1 MGRWGGGS
9 GTSSQGEQESSLPS
23 ETPSWKIFFLFYH
36 KFLPKSLP
44 SVKPQWGL
52 LPRLGLG
59 LCGLQKHSEH
69 LGSEQCSRNESQSIH
84 TWPVRTKETSL
95 LHPPPTH
102 THPRPPSHSSVPAWS
117 FGSLAPAGVALGFSD
132 QLLLK
137 AVCVSELTSNC
148 VLWLCLSS
156 LAHSSQTH
164 FCPRV
169 LLAHVCWRETS
180 AQNFLEEANA
190 LQDILI
196 RGIYQVPLHED
207 GDGRAWIRC
216 AHIAAPVKCSL

>member
-95 LHPPPTH
+95 LHPPPHTH
-102 THPRPPSHSSVPAWS
+102 TSPATLSQLSSSLKLWFPGSCWS
-117 FGSLAPAGVALGFSD
+117 SSG
-132 QLLLK
+132 LLRSTF
-137 AVCVSELTSNC
+137 AQGC
-148 VLWLCLSS
+148 LCLRADKQLCTLAMPQLPCPLLPDSLLSKGSTGPCLLERNECPKLPGRSKCTAGYSHKGNLSS
-156 LAHSSQTH
+156 PFA
-164 FCPRV
+164 
-169 LLAHVCWRETS
+169 WR
-180 AQNFLEEANA
+180 
-190 LQDILI
+190 
-196 RGIYQVPLHED
+196 
-207 GDGRAWIRC
+207 WWW
-216 AHIAAPVKCSL
+216 KSLN